1 MKHNICILIL
11 IQLLTFQSFSQ
22 DIVMTG
28 TILDSES
35 NNPIEFV
42 NIGVFHKNK
51 GTISN
56 LNGKFSLR
64 ISKEFKNDSLTFITI
79 KSTNVSYN
87 QKAIVISY

>member
-11 IQLLTFQSFSQ
+11 IQLLNFQSFLQ

-42 NIGVFHKNK
+42 NIGVLHKNK

-64 ISKEFKNDSLTFITI
+64 VSKEFKNDSLTFITI